1 MTDQLQ
7 IRRAALL
14 GALSLTALLAACGG
28 GHAAIAQATAG
39 LPSGAAVINGIS
51 IPPDPGPAND
61 ATLVGIDTTGTG
73 VRDDVYR
80 VIAAKYGA
88 NTVEWKAVLQAAQAA
103 QLSVAANG
111 DTTLSDQA
119 NIAEMRAGG
128 CLAFVQWNDGN
139 LFKPGNRPIDYVFA
153 ITADTPARLAAF
165 QATESVMTS
174 SIPADGGGHDCEN

>member
-1 MTDQLQ
+1 MRITPHRFTV
-7 IRRAALL
+7 IAAALT
-14 GALSLTALLAACGG
+14 LSLLLSACGG
-28 GHAAIAQATAG
+28 GNKAAINQATAD
-39 LPSGAAVINGIS
+39 LPSGATVINGIS
-51 IPPDPGPAND
+51 VPADPSPEND
-61 ATLVGIDTTGTG
+61 ATLAGIDTTGTG

-80 VIAAKYGA
+80 AIAAKYGT

-111 DTTLSDQA
+111 DTTRSDQA

-165 QATESVMTS
+165 QATESVVTS